1 MPSNNGMSIDFRSNT
16 FDQDDGSLLDG
27 VPPYVLQNAEQA
39 LANDKKLRV
48 QTHKSLNRSKS
59 HRDMLEDA
67 YERIN

>member
-48 QTHKSLNRSKS
+48 
-59 HRDMLEDA
+59 
-67 YERIN
+67 